1 MKDVIDAEPLFS
13 CVGCRDDYSWPASDL
28 RVHEG
33 CLWCDNCWTETDYNF
48 KDRILWSELKP
59 FVPAYATEIDEL
71 SKENEALKAREAE
84 LKAHIERLRSSV
96 FAIVSNVTLAAIRNE
111 TLEKA
116 AKVSDACGDVAVAGG
131 DYRCECA
138 EAIRAMKEEA

>member
-33 CLWCDNCWTETDYNF
+33 CLWCDNCWSETDYNF

-71 SKENEALKAREAE
+71 RKENEALKA
-84 LKAHIERLRSSV
+84 HVERLREIALDRIDNRSV
-96 FAIVSNVTLAAIRNE
+96 LKEVEETPQQSLAAIRNE
-111 TLEKA
+111 TL
-116 AKVSDACGDVAVAGG
+116 AVAI
-131 DYRCECA
+131 D
-138 EAIRAMKEEA
+138 RA